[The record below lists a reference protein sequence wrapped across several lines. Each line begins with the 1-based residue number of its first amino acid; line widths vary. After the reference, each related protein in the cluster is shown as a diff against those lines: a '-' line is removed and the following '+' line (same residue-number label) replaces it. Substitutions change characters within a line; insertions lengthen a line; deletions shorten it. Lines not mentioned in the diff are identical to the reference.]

1 MTGTAEA
8 SPEGATPAHPRDP
21 RDGAGPAVTRHPASW
36 RDPAGFVYRR
46 DGVLLRQ
53 VQPAWAEEWR
63 TFAATPLAKRLVD
76 TGRLVAWQDAP
87 LGDAFDGTAAAVIRP
102 EVVPFVSYPYEWTFG
117 QLRDAALL
125 TLDVQAAA
133 IAADWTLKD
142 ASAYNV
148 AFRGVT
154 PVLIDHLS
162 FQRLPADSPWVAYQ
176 QFCEHFLAPL
186 ALMARRDVRMGRML
200 RDQLDGIP
208 LDLAARLL
216 PGRTKLRLGLGAHVH
231 LHARSQRSH
240 AGDARKPTE
249 VRLPRSRLSALI
261 ESLRGTVEGLRWE
274 PSGTEWADYAD
285 KGHASYEGGT
295 PDAKETIVRDLLAA
309 ASPGTGHS
317 CWDLGANTGRF
328 SAIAAAQGYRVVSF
342 DIDPAAAERHY
353 RALRTAGRADTTPVV
368 MDLADPSPGLG
379 LGRPGAS
386 LAGRSGQCGRH
397 PGPRARAPPG
407 HRAQRAAGHG
417 RGPVRGH
424 RATGDRGVG
433 APGRP
438 DGGRAARVPRGRVHR
453 LHHRGLRGSGG
464 DPLRGPVTDAH
475 PGQPTGALPPGTP
488 LTLAHRR
495 FAGGVVPGGAG
506 SSGVFAPMCGSSRR

>member
-1 MTGTAEA
+1 LTTAPDTATPEA
-8 SPEGATPAHPRDP
+8 SPGVASPPAASSPVASSP
-21 RDGAGPAVTRHPASW
+21 GTNRHPASW

-53 VQPAWAEEWR
+53 VQPAWAEEWAA
-63 TFAATPLAKRLVD
+63 FAASPLAKRLVD
-76 TGRLVAWQDAP
+76 TGRLVGWQDAP
-87 LGDAFDGTAAAVIRP
+87 LADAFDGSAAAVIRP
-102 EVVPFVSYPYEWTFG
+102 EQVPFVSYPYEWTFG

-142 ASAYNV
+142 ATAYNV

-162 FQRLPADSPWVAYQ
+162 FQRLPPDSPWVAYQ

-208 LDLAARLL
+208 LDLAATLL

-249 VRLPRSRLSALI
+249 VRLSRSRLSALV
-261 ESLRGTVEGLRWE
+261 ESLRGTIGGLRWE
-274 PSGTEWADYAD
+274 PEGTEWADYAD
-285 KGHASYEGGT
+285 KGHLSYEGGT
-295 PDAKETIVRDLLAA
+295 PDAKEAIVRDLLAA
-309 ASPGTGHS
+309 AGPGAGRT

-328 SAIAAAQGYRVVSF
+328 SAIAAAQGYRVLSF

-353 RALRTAGRADTTPVV
+353 RALRAAGRTDTTPIV

-379 LGRPGAS
+379 WAGRERAS
-386 LAGRSGQCGRH
+386 LVERANADVILALALVHHLGIGRNV
-397 PGPRARAPPG
+397 PLAMVMDLFADLAPQ
-407 HRAQRAAGHG
+407 AI
-417 RGPVRGH
+417 VEW
-424 RATGDRGVG
+424 
-433 APGRP
+433 
-438 DGGRAARVPRGRVHR
+438 VPRG
-453 LHHRGLRGSGG
+453 
-464 DPLRGPVTDAH
+464 DPMVDVLLASREDVFLDYTTEGFEAAVASCYDVASR
-475 PGQPTGALPPGTP
+475 TP
-488 LTLAHRR
+488 I
-495 FAGGVVPGGAG
+495 AG
-506 SSGVFAPMCGSSRR
+506 SPRVLYHLVRR

>member
-1 MTGTAEA
+1 M
-8 SPEGATPAHPRDP
+8 PPV
-21 RDGAGPAVTRHPASW
+21 GPVPGLARHPASW

-63 TFAATPLAKRLVD
+63 AFAATPLARRLVD
-76 TGRLVAWQDAP
+76 TGRLVGWTEAP
-87 LGDAFDGTAAAVIRP
+87 LADAFDESAAAVIRP
-102 EVVPFVSYPYEWTFG
+102 DVVPFVGYPYEWTFG

-125 TLDVQAAA
+125 TLEVQAAA

-162 FQRLPADSPWVAYQ
+162 FQRLPAESPWVAYQ

-216 PGRTKLRLGLGAHVH
+216 PGRTRLRLGLGAHIH

-240 AGDARKPTE
+240 AADARKPTE
-249 VRLPRSRLSALI
+249 VRLSRSRLSALI
-261 ESLRGTVEGLRWE
+261 ESLKGTVEGLRWE

-285 KGHASYEGGT
+285 QGHASYAGGT
-295 PDAKETIVRDLLAA
+295 PDAKGAIVRDLLAA
-309 ASPGTGHS
+309 ASPGGEPT

-328 SAIAAAQGYRVVSF
+328 SAIAAAEGYRVVSF

-353 RALRTAGRADTTPVV
+353 RSLRAAGRTDTTPVV

-379 LGRPGAS
+379 WAGRERAS
-386 LAGRSGQCGRH
+386 LV
-397 PGPRARAPPG
+397 
-407 HRAQRAAGHG
+407 QRADADVIVALALVHHLGIG
-417 RGPVRGH
+417 RNVPLAMVMDQF
-424 RATGDRGVG
+424 ALL
-433 APGRP
+433 APQ
-438 DGGRAARVPRGRVHR
+438 AIVEWVPRGDPMVDVLLASREDVFDDYTTEGFEAAVATRYEVRSRTPIPGSPRVLYH
-453 LHHRGLRGSGG
+453 
-464 DPLRGPVTDAH
+464 VV
-475 PGQPTGALPPGTP
+475 
-488 LTLAHRR
+488 RR
-495 FAGGVVPGGAG
+495 
-506 SSGVFAPMCGSSRR
+506 

>member
-1 MTGTAEA
+1 MTDTADAA
-8 SPEGATPAHPRDP
+8 SPTVGRPSSDASRP
-21 RDGAGPAVTRHPASW
+21 GSCRHPASW

-53 VQPAWAEEWR
+53 VQPSWVEEWQS
-63 TFAATPLAKRLVD
+63 FAATPLARRLVD
-76 TGRLVAWQDAP
+76 TGRLLPWRDAP
-87 LGDAFDGTAAAVIRP
+87 LDDAFDASAAAVIAP

-133 IAADWTLKD
+133 IKAGWTLKD

-162 FQRLPADSPWVAYQ
+162 FQRLPPESPWVAYQ

-186 ALMARRDVRMGRML
+186 ALMARRDVRLGRML
-200 RDQLDGIP
+200 RDRLDGIP
-208 LDLAARLL
+208 LDLAAALL
-216 PGRTKLRLGLGAHVH
+216 PGRTRLRLGLGAHIH

-249 VRLPRSRLSALI
+249 VRLSRSRLEALV
-261 ESLRGTVEGLRWE
+261 ESLKGTVEGLLWE

-285 KGHASYEGGT
+285 QDHRSYEGGT
-295 PDAKETIVRDLLAA
+295 PDAKEAVVADLLTAA
-309 ASPGTGHS
+309 GSGDDRT

-328 SAIAAAQGYRVVSF
+328 SAIAASQGYRVLSF

-353 RALRTAGRADTTPVV
+353 RALRAAGRTDTTPVV

-379 LGRPGAS
+379 WAGRERAS
-386 LAGRSGQCGRH
+386 LVERANADVILALALVHHLGIGRNV
-397 PGPRARAPPG
+397 PLAMVMDLFADLAPQ
-407 HRAQRAAGHG
+407 AI
-417 RGPVRGH
+417 VEW
-424 RATGDRGVG
+424 
-433 APGRP
+433 
-438 DGGRAARVPRGRVHR
+438 VPRGDPMVDVLLASREDVFGDYTAEGFEAAVAARFEVRSRTPIPGSPRVLYH
-453 LHHRGLRGSGG
+453 L
-464 DPLRGPVTDAH
+464 V
-475 PGQPTGALPPGTP
+475 
-488 LTLAHRR
+488 RR
-495 FAGGVVPGGAG
+495 RADD
-506 SSGVFAPMCGSSRR
+506 

>member
-1 MTGTAEA
+1 
-8 SPEGATPAHPRDP
+8 
-21 RDGAGPAVTRHPASW
+21 
-36 RDPAGFVYRR
+36 VYRR

-53 VQPAWAEEWR
+53 VQPSWAEEWGA
-63 TFAATPLAKRLVD
+63 FASSALAKRLVD
-76 TGRLVAWQDAP
+76 TGRLVAWHEAP
-87 LGDAFDGTAAAVIRP
+87 LSDAFDDTAAVVIRP
-102 EVVPFVSYPYEWTFG
+102 EAVPFISYPYEWTFG

-125 TLDVQAAA
+125 TLEVQASAV
-133 IAADWTLKD
+133 AADWTLKD

-162 FQRLPADSPWVAYQ
+162 FQRLPPESPWVAYQ

-249 VRLPRSRLSALI
+249 VHLSRSRLSALI
-261 ESLRGTVEGLRWE
+261 ESLKGTIEGLRWD

-285 KGHASYEGGT
+285 KGHASYAGGK
-295 PDAKETIVRDLLAA
+295 PDAKEAIVRDLLAA
-309 ASPGTGHS
+309 ASPGTGHA

-328 SAIAAAQGYRVVSF
+328 SAIAASQGYRVLSF

-353 RALRTAGRADTTPVV
+353 RALRAAGRTDTTPLV

-379 LGRPGAS
+379 WAGRERAS
-386 LAGRSGQCGRH
+386 LVDRADGEVILALALVHHLGIGRNVPLAMVADQF
-397 PGPRARAPPG
+397 AALAPQ
-407 HRAQRAAGHG
+407 AI
-417 RGPVRGH
+417 VEW
-424 RATGDRGVG
+424 
-433 APGRP
+433 
-438 DGGRAARVPRGRVHR
+438 VPRGDPMVDVLLASREDVFSDYTTEGFEAAVAARFEVRSRTPIPGSPRVLYHLVR
-453 LHHRGLRGSGG
+453 RSG
-464 DPLRGPVTDAH
+464 
-475 PGQPTGALPPGTP
+475 
-488 LTLAHRR
+488 
-495 FAGGVVPGGAG
+495 
-506 SSGVFAPMCGSSRR
+506 